1 MNGSDNRQSEDF
13 LFFSREYSQA
23 RDTLEALRNQA
34 STLVAMGNGQELST
48 FIDQFV
54 SMARATA
61 AEAKARELSHFQEWF
76 AELIRKAEEL
86 REVLQED

>member
-1 MNGSDNRQSEDF
+1 MNGSDDQESADF

-23 RDTLEALRNQA
+23 QEALEALRNQA
-34 STLVAMGNGQELST
+34 STLVVMGNGEELNI

-61 AEAKARELSHFQEWF
+61 AEADARDLSHFEEWF
-76 AELIRKAEEL
+76 SELIRKAEEL
-86 REVLQED
+86 RGSS